1 MTDETYPQLDD
12 VRAVLR
18 EQVSRRADS
27 PMLVH
32 GDRVLTRKEVERQ
45 AGALA
50 AGLHHL
56 GVEAGDRIAVDL
68 PNWPELPVAVFA
80 AARLGCTV
88 VPLNPGHTSRE
99 LQFMLRNS
107 EAAVVVAAERY
118 GGTDYLQLFESLL
131 FDLPALQ
138 YLVTVGEED
147 LWYDDRI
154 FQFEDLVSSGRSRE
168 LPGPADASGEVFVLI
183 YTPGTTG
190 KAKGVMLTQEN
201 LLRTARAT
209 AGALGLGS
217 EDVTLCSVP
226 LFHIF
231 GLGAALMTALVSGGV
246 LVLQEEFDAGEAL
259 DLIDREDV
267 TVFHGVPTMFVIML
281 RELAERAG
289 DATRSDGGDAARDG
303 GPAAAGEG
311 VPGDGGDPGGA
322 RPPGVESLRT
332 GIVAGAPV
340 APELARR
347 ARREMVPELEIAYGL
362 TETSPTVSITRPDDP
377 EEKRSVTV
385 GRPLEGVEVRVLDED
400 GASLPPE
407 SVGELGVRGFNVM
420 EGYYRQPGETA
431 ASFTEDGFFRT
442 GDLAMMDQDGYLHI
456 VGRKSGVIIRGGY
469 NVHPREVEDHL
480 RSHPA
485 VLDVVVVGVENEVL
499 GELVCASVR
508 PVEGAL
514 ITAEELKEYCR
525 GELTDYKVP
534 DLVRFF
540 DVFPMTPDG
549 KVRRIEI
556 ARRVREEAPE
566 G

>member
-1 MTDETYPQLDD
+1 MTDQAYPQVDD

-18 EQVSRRADS
+18 EQVSRGGDS
-27 PMLVH
+27 AMVVH
-32 GDRVLTRKEVERQ
+32 GDRVLSREEVEEQ
-45 AGALA
+45 ASALA

-56 GVEAGDRIAVDL
+56 GVEPGDRIAVDL

-88 VPLNPGHTSRE
+88 VPLNPGHTARE

-107 EAAVVVAAERY
+107 EATVVVAAERY

-131 FDLPALQ
+131 FDLPDLQ

-168 LPGPADASGEVFVLI
+168 LPAAGGDSGDVFALI

-209 AGALGLGS
+209 AEALELGTG
-217 EDVTLCSVP
+217 DVTLCSVP

-231 GLGAALMTALVSGGV
+231 GLGAALMTTLVSGGT
-246 LVLQEEFDAGEAL
+246 LVLQEEFDAAGAL
-259 DLIDREDV
+259 EIIEREGV
-267 TVFHGVPTMFVIML
+267 TVFHGVPTMFVIAL
-281 RELAERAG
+281 RELAER
-289 DATRSDGGDAARDG
+289 RD
-303 GPAAAGEG
+303 EE
-311 VPGDGGDPGGA
+311 GDGDGA
-322 RPPGVESLRT
+322 GPPGLSSLRT

-340 APELARR
+340 TPDLVRR

-362 TETSPTVSITRPDDP
+362 TETSPTVSITRRDDP

-385 GRPLEGVEVRVLDED
+385 GRPLEGVEVKVMDED
-400 GASLPPE
+400 GGSLPIE

-431 ASFTEDGFFRT
+431 SSFTEDGFFRT
-442 GDLAMMDQDGYLHI
+442 GDLAMVDEDGYLHV

-485 VLDVVVVGVENEVL
+485 VLDAVVVGVENEVL
-499 GELVCASVR
+499 GELVCACVR

-514 ITAEELKEYCR
+514 ITAEELQEYCR

-549 KVRRIEI
+549 KVRRVEI
-556 ARRVREEAPE
+556 ARRVEEEAVE